1 MFPGI
6 CDNPFQQADKPW
18 KEFECQGSTA
28 ICTGQ
33 TLLEFFVARGADLL
47 AVDNY
52 GQNALRHL
60 LSCFNRATGYG
71 PPVIDI
77 SLKYLLQN
85 CPILVNQVTTYGSK
99 ESAPSTI
106 TQYETVVY
114 ELLAVGADPLVHDT
128 MEIPSSTTSAGL
140 C

>member
-52 GQNALRHL
+52 GQKALRHL

-77 SLKYLLQN
+77 
-85 CPILVNQVTTYGSK
+85 
-99 ESAPSTI
+99 
-106 TQYETVVY
+106 
-114 ELLAVGADPLVHDT
+114 
-128 MEIPSSTTSAGL
+128 
-140 C
+140 

>member
-85 CPILVNQVTTYGSK
+85 CPILSK